1 MPANPVS
8 PAAILL
14 VLTIPGIWL
23 FGRSLALSVLD
34 DLWIGRLTAPGFA
47 LAAWLLAVHTSGLLT
62 GSFES
67 ALWIG
72 TLGVAFAGH
81 AIHVAATGKR
91 PSLNWI
97 PPRSMW
103 IVAVGGTAA
112 VAPIVLGWAFPDD
125 LFYTGHMSITAAIQ
139 NGPYPP
145 ANLTFPSLELRYH
158 YGFDLLNAGLTSV
171 VRLPIDAGIDVL
183 TLACW
188 GWVLV
193 FVWAAGDRV
202 FGPGRGWIGAVGFMF
217 AGGMPAFCGL
227 ASNGIAEMLVSA
239 CSAGGVPVNP
249 PAVAYFFQRPW
260 SVGIPLALTLLFT
273 FMTQPRASRYCLI
286 AVLLIALALTQIVLF
301 AALSAALI
309 VADAWDG
316 NVLSVRQGT
325 LMFGTALVSVAI
337 ASQLGGFFASWPGYG
352 DDHLAPRW
360 GVTGSLMASIAWHV
374 ASFGFILPLGL
385 VGLMHV
391 PRGRMRTLLICLI
404 FGSLVVINGVEYTLS
419 WDIVKFGFVGLLA
432 LTATSSVVTARL
444 VESRRLFIA
453 AGSVV
458 AITVAGVA
466 YVLVMTLRLSGLPG
480 YLTTLPVRLTP
491 DDAAAVEWLRLN
503 LDQRDVVYRSSPIS
517 FGYAQWGGLPQV
529 HLDAMAP
536 RLGFP
541 PAMLA
546 DRMEL
551 LSSMPTEARALV
563 ANEVHWVVLGPEDVG
578 LSSLI
583 DGWIANGTAIER
595 GRFGA
600 VRVLHLV
607 NAGTIQPGP
616 RE

>member
-1 MPANPVS
+1 
-8 PAAILL
+8 
-14 VLTIPGIWL
+14 
-23 FGRSLALSVLD
+23 
-34 DLWIGRLTAPGFA
+34 
-47 LAAWLLAVHTSGLLT
+47 
-62 GSFES
+62 
-67 ALWIG
+67 
-72 TLGVAFAGH
+72 
-81 AIHVAATGKR
+81 
-91 PSLNWI
+91 
-97 PPRSMW
+97 
-103 IVAVGGTAA
+103 
-112 VAPIVLGWAFPDD
+112 
-125 LFYTGHMSITAAIQ
+125 
-139 NGPYPP
+139 
-145 ANLTFPSLELRYH
+145 
-158 YGFDLLNAGLTSV
+158 
-171 VRLPIDAGIDVL
+171 
-183 TLACW
+183 
-188 GWVLV
+188 
-193 FVWAAGDRV
+193 
-202 FGPGRGWIGAVGFMF
+202 
-217 AGGMPAFCGL
+217 
-227 ASNGIAEMLVSA
+227 
-239 CSAGGVPVNP
+239 
-249 PAVAYFFQRPW
+249 
-260 SVGIPLALTLLFT
+260 
-273 FMTQPRASRYCLI
+273 
-286 AVLLIALALTQIVLF
+286 
-301 AALSAALI
+301 
-309 VADAWDG
+309 
-316 NVLSVRQGT
+316 
-325 LMFGTALVSVAI
+325 
-337 ASQLGGFFASWPGYG
+337 
-352 DDHLAPRW
+352 
-360 GVTGSLMASIAWHV
+360 MASIAWHV